1 MKKIFIDKSKFS
13 CNKNIFLNWMNVRVR
28 FFKFW
33 KRVKIQKN
41 SNFNEI
47 DTLKNNIDSFKK

>member
-1 MKKIFIDKSKFS
+1 
-13 CNKNIFLNWMNVRVR
+13 MNVRVR